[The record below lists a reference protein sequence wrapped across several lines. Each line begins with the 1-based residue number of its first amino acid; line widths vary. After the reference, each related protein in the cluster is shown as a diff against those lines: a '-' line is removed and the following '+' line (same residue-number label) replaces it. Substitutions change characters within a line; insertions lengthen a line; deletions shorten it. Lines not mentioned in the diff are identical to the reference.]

1 MELLLSGQ
9 SHFSPWE
16 NHGAS
21 NFGTRFSAPEG
32 EESDGNSQH
41 GFPKDKLCLKNV
53 IAVCNKVTGCKGRER
68 VVDVNYL
75 NFSTA
80 FNTVD

>member
-1 MELLLSGQ
+1 MELLLSGH

-21 NFGTRFSAPEG
+21 HFGTRFLAPEG

-41 GFPKDKLCLKNV
+41 GFPKDKLCLNNV
-53 IAVCNKVTGCKGRER
+53 IAVCNKMTGCKGRER